1 MEDDAIQNTIWKA
14 TQSHHNA
21 IIPRHEWQPK
31 NSKFTNN
38 EQEPEENTTST
49 KNAKKKKKRKER
61 ERIVTFSQM
70 LTARCQCVGTCR
82 TQPKTLKK
90 RKQKNNHS
98 HATLSGGENQDAQQ
112 VDFSRGNGCPLSLLP
127 RHRQTIE
134 TSSTKH

>member
-49 KNAKKKKKRKER
+49 KNLKQKQKKKKE
-61 ERIVTFSQM
+61 
-70 LTARCQCVGTCR
+70 
-82 TQPKTLKK
+82 KK
-90 RKQKNNHS
+90 RKRK
-98 HATLSGGENQDAQQ
+98 DCYI
-112 VDFSRGNGCPLSLLP
+112 FSNANSKMPMCGNM
-127 RHRQTIE
+127 
-134 TSSTKH
+134 